1 MHTYTHHITAPVHTH
16 TPSTSLHYYTHT
28 HTHTHTHITSLH
40 CYTHIHQPHHCTG
53 THTHVRVRARA
64 HARHITALLK
74 RSSDFLSDQDKT
86 QSPHLAH
93 ESSKASPLRTAA
105 SGLLLLPALP
115 VVCVPAALSPVPLPC
130 PAPRAQDRGPLPPP
144 VGGSLPPRQPPLLSL
159 TLLLLLLSRS
169 VVSNSL

>member
-1 MHTYTHHITAPVHTH
+1 MTSAAGSCLFTPHTHTHTHPPHHCTIIHTHTYTHHITALSHTH
-16 TPSTSLHYYTHT
+16 TPATSLHRYTHT
-28 HTHTHTHITSLH
+28 RT
-40 CYTHIHQPHHCTG
+40 
-53 THTHVRVRARA
+53 RARA

>member
-28 HTHTHTHITSLH
+28 HTYTHHITALSHTHTPATSLH
-40 CYTHIHQPHHCTG
+40 RYTHTR
-53 THTHVRVRARA
+53 TRARA

>member
-1 MHTYTHHITAPVHTH
+1 MTSAAGSCLFTPHTHTH

-28 HTHTHTHITSLH
+28 HIHTSHHCTVTHTYTSHITAPVHTHT
-40 CYTHIHQPHHCTG
+40 
-53 THTHVRVRARA
+53 

-93 ESSKASPLRTAA
+93 KSSKASPLRTAA

-144 VGGSLPPRQPPLLSL
+144 VGGSRPPRQPPLLSL